1 MPRNAPI
8 RIPENDHPDG
18 SMCAQLS
25 AGRKGA
31 ESRRTGRRGQGAMMK
46 DMMKDWQRQL
56 MRNNAAIR
64 RSEQAKRSLFYR
76 KQDFA
81 FSEAGAR
88 QPTGVF
94 R

>member
-1 MPRNAPI
+1 
-8 RIPENDHPDG
+8 
-18 SMCAQLS
+18 
-25 AGRKGA
+25 
-31 ESRRTGRRGQGAMMK
+31 MMK